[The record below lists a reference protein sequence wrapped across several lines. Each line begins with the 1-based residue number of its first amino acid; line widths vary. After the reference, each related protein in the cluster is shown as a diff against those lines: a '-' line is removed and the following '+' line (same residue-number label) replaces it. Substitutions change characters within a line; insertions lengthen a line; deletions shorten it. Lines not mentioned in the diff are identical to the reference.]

1 MADEGKVTGSPDGRA
16 TTKIMRLRYAG
27 RCRACGAAL
36 AAGTT
41 AVHER
46 STKTVVCLVCPGSAD
61 ASDFEAPLPAAGS
74 VGEALDAAPLPEP
87 LAGVAGAAGA
97 SARREYERRRAK
109 REDRVRTA
117 HPRIGGFL
125 LAISEEPQSTTAWAT
140 GARGE
145 QLLGKGLDGL
155 ARSGVRVLHDRRIL
169 RTKANIDHIAV
180 SAAGVFVIDAKRYKG
195 RPQLRV
201 AGGLFRPRVEMLVV
215 GTRDQTKLVH
225 GVHKQV
231 DLVRAA
237 LDAAGLADVPV
248 RGVLCFVEADW
259 PLFGGSFVID
269 GVGVLWPKKL
279 AEQLTTPG
287 SLDDAMTERVHRALA
302 AAFPPA

>member
-1 MADEGKVTGSPDGRA
+1 MSETGEAPSAAVKR
-16 TTKIMRLRYAG
+16 MRLRYAG
-27 RCRACGAAL
+27 TCRECGAAL
-36 AAGTT
+36 PAGET
-41 AVHER
+41 AVYER
-46 STKTVVCLVCPGSAD
+46 ESKTVVCLACGD
-61 ASDFEAPLPAAGS
+61 APAPAPQGATAAAEQGAGQAGTGAQGIGPTELERVVAGS
-74 VGEALDAAPLPEP
+74 
-87 LAGVAGAAGA
+87 AGA
-97 SARREYERRRAK
+97 SAQREYERRRAK

-125 LAISEEPQSTTAWAT
+125 LAISDEPQSTNSWAT

-145 QLLGKGLDGL
+145 ALLGKGLDGL
-155 ARSGVRVLHDRRIL
+155 AGRGVRVLHDRRIP

-195 RPQLRV
+195 RPHLRV
-201 AGGLFRPRVEMLVV
+201 VGGLFRPRVEMLVV
-215 GTRDQTKLVH
+215 GTRDQTKLVQ

-231 DLVRAA
+231 DLVHGA
-237 LDAAGLADVPV
+237 LEAAGLADVPV

-279 AEQLTTPG
+279 AEQLATPG
-287 SLDDAMTERVHRALA
+287 ALDDAMTERVHRALA
-302 AAFPPA
+302 IAFPLA